1 MPRRK
6 IESRHVQARLS
17 ADRPD
22 DYDALAV
29 FHEWEAAGYNQ
40 REIVVR
46 ALMALGGKEPP
57 VEKGEV
63 SPGVIRSALE
73 SMQDFF
79 ADVMGA
85 VLDER
90 LDEFSRMAPA
100 ERKQSL
106 KDAAGSSLRR
116 SIQQSVDVA
125 DYEGGE

>member
-1 MPRRK
+1 MPRRQITNK
-6 IESRHVQARLS
+6 HIQARLS
-17 ADRPD
+17 ADRPE

-40 REIVVR
+40 REILVR
-46 ALMALGGKEPP
+46 ALLALGGQEPP
-57 VEKGEV
+57 VEKGQV
-63 SPGVIRSALE
+63 TPGVIRSAFE
-73 SMQDFF
+73 GMQEFF
-79 ADVMGA
+79 ADLMGT

-125 DYEGGE
+125 DYEGDE